1 MGDLFKI
8 ETEQTQLSW
17 SRPSSET
24 TEISE
29 LPEGRL
35 KVSRVDRSRLNI
47 QIWRAGVP
55 DEVASNLEVEVGPRL
70 YEETFYN
77 LLLRGKATQ
86 RVEFRHRDPVI
97 LQALHPLN
105 DGNIIHGS
113 INFRSQIGRS
123 RFSVFSDG
131 KAEYDFEV
139 EVFPSKLD
147 YAADYD
153 ALVAD
158 VQDILP
164 GLVLEYLR
172 STFKSGFATDAEN
185 ASRLEWV
192 FLLRHVID
200 DLERGLRYIEKHP
213 HHDLVGKRVAT
224 RLEKL
229 RRVDSTITRLVARG
243 KDRGPES
250 RLPERRSRMTWD
262 VLENRW
268 LASQLTHMRQT
279 LAQIYSAERKNPTRN
294 RLRHLSILKE
304 LTDLEQRIA
313 ALQSIEPIA
322 QAKGV
327 APAEFTSLVLQNKPG
342 YREAYRACLVLL
354 KGLRV
359 DGGPVG
365 LSMKDIHRLYEY
377 WCYLALLRMLAK
389 ITGEPVPVRQLFSVQ
404 PEGLKLSLKRGVA
417 HTVRFPSGD
426 RILELTY
433 NPKYEGDAFVL
444 PQQPDLVLT
453 LHQLH
458 WPIMRIVI
466 DAKYRINNDRSY
478 VKQFGS
484 PGPPQATIDALHRY
498 RDAILEETG
507 AEGPR
512 SERYKRSVV
521 EAAALFP
528 HVDVHDEFR
537 NSGFWTALER
547 VGIGAIPFL
556 PRETRYLEEWLR
568 KILQQGGW
576 STAERT
582 IPYPSLE
589 QLRVWQEAE
598 KELVLVGV
606 LRVKAK
612 EHLDW
617 IKSAHRYYTA
627 LTPSQRRQLISR
639 WVAIYSP
646 ASIRSPGA
654 VTHLARVENI
664 DTVKREAIDTPWLPE
679 RNPDEVQVVYTLG
692 ELQELPTPIQNRGP
706 GGLGKRFSKN
716 RWTSKLGI
724 LRATE
729 LRELFLE
736 TSAEWRLYEQLRHSG
751 IDFTLTPGPAK
762 LQDEGDPRGRT
773 WFIGKHHRVQYR
785 GAAGFV
791 VCRTGLPDQY
801 RSDLEQVVSIF
812 NLQN

>member
-1 MGDLFKI
+1 VAELFKI

-17 SRPSSET
+17 SRGSSDT
-24 TEISE
+24 TQISE

-35 KVSRVDRSRLNI
+35 AVIRVNRSPLNI
-47 QIWRAGVP
+47 QILREGVP
-55 DEVASNLEVEVGPRL
+55 DEVASNLELEVGPRL

-77 LLLRGKATQ
+77 LLLRGKANE
-86 RVEFRHRDPVI
+86 RVELRHRDPAI
-97 LQALHPLN
+97 LQALHFLN
-105 DGNIIHGS
+105 DGTIHHGS

-123 RFSVFSDG
+123 RFSVYIDG
-131 KAEYDFEV
+131 QAEYDFEV

-158 VQDILP
+158 VQDSLP

-172 STFKSGFATDAEN
+172 STFKSGFPTDSDN
-185 ASRLEWV
+185 TSRLEWIL
-192 FLLRHVID
+192 LLRHVID

-213 HHDLVGKRVAT
+213 HHDLIGKRVAT

-229 RRVDSTITRLVARG
+229 RHTDATITKLVARG

-262 VLENRW
+262 VPENRW
-268 LASQLTHMRQT
+268 LASQLAHMRQT
-279 LAQIYSAERKNPTRN
+279 LAHIHSAERKHPTRN
-294 RLRHLSILKE
+294 KLRHLSILKE
-304 LTDLEQRIA
+304 LIDLEERIA
-313 ALQSIEPIA
+313 VLQSIEPIA
-322 QAKGV
+322 QAKGL
-327 APAEFTSLVLQNKPG
+327 APAGFTSLILQNKPG

-359 DGGPVG
+359 EGGPVG
-365 LSMKDIHRLYEY
+365 LSMKEIHRLYEY

-389 ITGEPVPVRQLFSVQ
+389 ITGEPVPVRQLFSVE
-404 PEGLKLSLKRGVA
+404 PDGLKLSLKRGVS
-417 HTVRFPSGD
+417 HTVQFPTGD
-426 RILELTY
+426 RLLELTY
-433 NPKYEGDAFVL
+433 NPKYDGDAFVL
-444 PQQPDLVLT
+444 PQQPDLVLS
-453 LHQLH
+453 LHQPH

-466 DAKYRINNDRSY
+466 DAKYRINYDPRY

-484 PGPPQATIDALHRY
+484 PGPPQDTIDALHRY

-528 HVDVHDEFR
+528 YVDVHDEFHK
-537 NSGFWTALER
+537 SGFWTALER

-589 QLRVWQEAE
+589 QLRVWREAE
-598 KELVLVGV
+598 KESVLVGV
-606 LRVKAK
+606 LRKKAQ
-612 EHLDW
+612 EHLEW
-617 IKSAHRYYTA
+617 IKSAHCYYTA
-627 LTPSQRRQLISR
+627 LTPTQRRQLISR

-646 ASIRSPGA
+646 ASTRSPGA
-654 VTHLARVENI
+654 VTHWARVENI
-664 DTVKREAIDTPWLPE
+664 ETMKREAIDTPWLPQHN
-679 RNPDEVQVVYTLG
+679 RDEEQVVYTLG
-692 ELQELPTPIQNRGP
+692 ELQQLPTPIQNRGP
-706 GGLGKRFSKN
+706 GGIGKRFSRN
-716 RWTSKLGI
+716 RWTSRLGI
-724 LRATE
+724 LRAME

-736 TSAEWRLYEQLRHSG
+736 TTAEWRLYEQLRHSN
-751 IDFTLTPGPAK
+751 IDFTLAPGSAK
-762 LQDEGDPRGRT
+762 LQDEGNPRGRT
-773 WFIGKHHRVQYR
+773 WFVGKHHRVQYR
-785 GAAGFV
+785 GAAGFLI
-791 VCRTGLPDQY
+791 RRKGLPEQY
-801 RSDLEQVVSIF
+801 RSDLEEVVNILSS
-812 NLQN
+812 QT

>member
-1 MGDLFKI
+1 MADLFKI

-17 SRPSSET
+17 SRPSSEA
-24 TEISE
+24 TEIPG

-35 KVSRVDRSRLNI
+35 RVIRVDRSLLNI
-47 QIWRAGVP
+47 EIRREGVP
-55 DEVASNLEVEVGPRL
+55 DNVSSNLKVEVGPRL
-70 YEETFYN
+70 YEETSYN
-77 LLLRGKATQ
+77 LLLRGKANQ
-86 RVEFRHRDPVI
+86 RVELQHRDPVI
-97 LQALHPLN
+97 LKALHYVD

-123 RFSVFSDG
+123 RFSVYVDG
-131 KAEYDFEV
+131 KPEYDFEV

-158 VQDILP
+158 IQDMLR

-172 STFKSGFATDAEN
+172 STFKSGFATDDEDP
-185 ASRLEWV
+185 SRLEWI
-192 FLLRHVID
+192 LLLKYVVE
-200 DLERGLRYIEKHP
+200 DLEGGFRLIEKHP

-224 RLEKL
+224 RVEKL
-229 RRVDSTITRLVARG
+229 RRTDATTFRLMARG
-243 KDRGPES
+243 KGRDPES
-250 RLPERRSRMTWD
+250 RLPERRARMTWD
-262 VLENRW
+262 VPENRW
-268 LASQLTHMRQT
+268 LSAQLTHIRQN
-279 LAQIYSAERKNPTRN
+279 LAEIHAAERRNPTRPKQ
-294 RLRHLSILKE
+294 RHLRIVEE
-304 LTDLEQRIA
+304 LIDLEQRIA

-322 QAKGV
+322 RAKGV

-342 YREAYRACLVLL
+342 YREAYRAFLTLK

-365 LSMKDIHRLYEY
+365 LSVKDIHRLYEY
-377 WCYLALLRMLAK
+377 WCYLALLRILAK
-389 ITGEPVPVRQLFSVQ
+389 ITGEPLPVRQLFTVE
-404 PEGLKLSLKRGVA
+404 PDGLKLSLKRGVS
-417 HTVRFPSGD
+417 HTVQFASGN

-433 NPKYEGDAFVL
+433 NPKYDGDAFVL
-444 PQQPDLVLT
+444 PQQPDLVLA
-453 LHQLH
+453 LRQSH
-458 WPIMRIVI
+458 WPIMRLVV
-466 DAKYRINNDRSY
+466 DAKYRLDAAA

-484 PGPPQATIDALHRY
+484 PGPPQASIDALHRY
-498 RDAILEETG
+498 RDAILEETD

-528 HVDVHDEFR
+528 HVDVNNDFR
-537 NSGFWTALER
+537 NSWLWTSLER

-598 KELVLVGV
+598 KEAVLVAV

-612 EHLDW
+612 EHLEW
-617 IKSAHRYYTA
+617 IKSAHCYYTA
-627 LTPSQRRQLISR
+627 LTPTQHRQLISR
-639 WVAIYSP
+639 WIAIYSP
-646 ASIRSPGA
+646 RSIRSPGA

-664 DTVKREAIDTPWLPE
+664 VTMNREKIVTPWPPE
-679 RNPDEVQVVYTLG
+679 RSLEEEQVVYTLG
-692 ELQELPTPIQNRGP
+692 ELKELATPIQNRGT

-716 RWTSKLGI
+716 RWTSKLGV

-736 TSAEWRLYEQLRHSG
+736 TSAEWRLYDQLRLSDV
-751 IDFTLTPGPAK
+751 DFTLTPGRPK
-762 LQDEGDPRGRT
+762 LQDQGDPRGRT
-773 WFIGKHHRVQYR
+773 WFIRKHHRVQYR

-791 VCRTGLPDQY
+791 IRRTGLPDEY
-801 RSDLEQVVSIF
+801 RSDLEEVVKFFKS
-812 NLQN
+812 

>member
-1 MGDLFKI
+1 M
-8 ETEQTQLSW
+8 
-17 SRPSSET
+17 
-24 TEISE
+24 
-29 LPEGRL
+29 
-35 KVSRVDRSRLNI
+35 
-47 QIWRAGVP
+47 QIWREGVP
-55 DEVASNLEVEVGPRL
+55 DAVANNLALEIGPRL
-70 YEETFYN
+70 YEETSYN
-77 LLLRGKATQ
+77 LLLRGKANQ
-86 RVEFRHRDPVI
+86 QVELQHRDPLI
-97 LQALHPLN
+97 LQALHFLN
-105 DGNIIHGS
+105 DGNITHGS

-123 RFSVFSDG
+123 RFSVYVDG

-158 VQDILP
+158 VQDILR

-172 STFKSGFATDAEN
+172 STFKSGFATDSDN
-185 ASRLEWV
+185 TSRLEWLL
-192 FLLRHVID
+192 LLRYVIE
-200 DLERGLRYIEKHP
+200 DLESGLRYIEKHP

-229 RRVDSTITRLVARG
+229 RRTDATITRLVAQG
-243 KDRGPES
+243 KDKGPES

-262 VLENRW
+262 VPENRW

-279 LAQIYSAERKNPTRN
+279 LARIHSAERKNPTRN
-294 RLRHLSILKE
+294 KLRHLSTLNE
-304 LTDLEQRIA
+304 LTALEERIA

-322 QAKGV
+322 QAKGL
-327 APAEFTSLVLQNKPG
+327 APAGFTSLILQNKPG

-365 LSMKDIHRLYEY
+365 LSLKEIHRLYEY
-377 WCYLALLRMLAK
+377 WCYLALLRLLAK
-389 ITGEPVPVRQLFSVQ
+389 ITGEQVPVRQLFSV
-404 PEGLKLSLKRGVA
+404 EADGLKLSLKRGVS
-417 HTVRFPSGD
+417 HTVQFPSGD

-453 LHQLH
+453 LHQPH

-466 DAKYRINNDRSY
+466 DAKYRINYDSSY
-478 VKQFGS
+478 VKNVGS
-484 PGPPQATIDALHRY
+484 PGPPQSAIDALHRY

-507 AEGPR
+507 AAGPR
-512 SERYKRSVV
+512 SDRYKRSVV
-521 EAAALFP
+521 EAVALFP
-528 HVDVHDEFR
+528 YVDVHDNFR
-537 NSGFWTALER
+537 KSGFWTALER

-606 LRVKAK
+606 LRVQAK

-617 IKSAHRYYTA
+617 IKSAHCYYTA
-627 LTPSQRRQLISR
+627 FTPTQRRQLISR

-646 ASIRSPGA
+646 TSIRSPGA
-654 VTHLARVENI
+654 VTHVARVENVE
-664 DTVKREAIDTPWLPE
+664 TMKREAIDTPWLPE
-679 RNPDEVQVVYTLG
+679 RNRDEEQVVFTLG
-692 ELQELPTPIQNRGP
+692 ELQELPTPIENRGP
-706 GGLGKRFSKN
+706 SGLGKRFSKN
-716 RWTSKLGI
+716 RWTSRLGI

-736 TSAEWRLYEQLRHSG
+736 TSAEWRLYEQLHHAG

-762 LQDEGDPRGRT
+762 LQNEGDPRGRT

-791 VCRTGLPDQY
+791 ISRTGSPEHY
-801 RSDLEQVVSIF
+801 RSDLEEVVSI
-812 NLQN
+812 LGS

>member
-1 MGDLFKI
+1 MAELFKI
-8 ETEQTQLSW
+8 ETEQSQLSW
-17 SRPSSET
+17 SRPSSDT
-24 TEISE
+24 AQVPE

-35 KVSRVDRSRLNI
+35 TVIRVNRSPLNFQI
-47 QIWRAGVP
+47 QREGVP
-55 DEVASNLEVEVGPRL
+55 DEVASNLELEVGPRL
-70 YEETFYN
+70 HEETSYN
-77 LLLRGKATQ
+77 LLLRGKANQ
-86 RVEFRHRDPVI
+86 RVELRHRDPVI
-97 LQALHPLN
+97 LQALHFLN
-105 DGNIIHGS
+105 DGNILHGS

-123 RFSVFSDG
+123 RFSVYIDEQ
-131 KAEYDFEV
+131 AEYDFEV

-153 ALVAD
+153 AMVAD
-158 VQDILP
+158 VQDSLP

-172 STFKSGFATDAEN
+172 STFKSGFATDSDN
-185 ASRLEWV
+185 TSRLEWLL
-192 FLLRHVID
+192 LLRHVIE

-213 HHDLVGKRVAT
+213 HHDLVSKRVAT

-229 RRVDSTITRLVARG
+229 RRTDATITRLVARG
-243 KDRGPES
+243 KGIGAES

-262 VLENRW
+262 VPENRW
-268 LASQLTHMRQT
+268 LASQLAQMRQT
-279 LAQIYSAERKNPTRN
+279 LAEIHAAERKNPTRN
-294 RLRHLSILKE
+294 KLRHLTILKE
-304 LTDLEQRIA
+304 LTGLEERIA

-322 QAKGV
+322 QAKGL
-327 APAEFTSLVLQNKPG
+327 APAGFTSLILQNKPG

-359 DGGPVG
+359 EGGPVG
-365 LSMKDIHRLYEY
+365 LSMKEIHRLYEY
-377 WCYLALLRMLAK
+377 WCYLALLRTLAK
-389 ITGEPVPVRQLFSVQ
+389 ITGEPVPVRQLFTVE
-404 PEGLKLSLKRGVA
+404 PDGLKMSLKRGVS
-417 HTVRFPSGD
+417 HTVQFPTGD
-426 RILELTY
+426 RLLELTY
-433 NPKYEGDAFVL
+433 NPKYDGDAFVL

-453 LHQLH
+453 LHRPQ
-458 WPIMRIVI
+458 WPIMRIII
-466 DAKYRINNDRSY
+466 DAKYRINYDPRY

-484 PGPPQATIDALHRY
+484 PGPPQDSIDALHRY

-507 AEGPR
+507 VEGPR

-528 HVDVHDEFR
+528 YVDVHDEFR
-537 NSGFWTALER
+537 KSGFWTALER

-556 PRETRYLEEWLR
+556 PRETRYVEEWLQT
-568 KILQQGGW
+568 ILQQGGW

-589 QLRVWQEAE
+589 QVRVWQEAE
-598 KELVLVGV
+598 KESVLVGV

-612 EHLDW
+612 EHFNW

-627 LTPSQRRQLISR
+627 LTPNQRRQLISR
-639 WVAIYSP
+639 WVAIYSR
-646 ASIRSPGA
+646 ASTRSPGA

-664 DTVKREAIDTPWLPE
+664 ETMKRAAIDTPWLPE
-679 RNPDEVQVVYTLG
+679 RNRDEEQVVYTLG

-706 GGLGKRFSKN
+706 GGIGKRFSKN
-716 RWTSKLGI
+716 RWTSRLGI
-724 LRATE
+724 LRAME

-751 IDFTLTPGPAK
+751 VAFTLTPGPAK

-773 WFIGKHHRVQYR
+773 WFVGKHHRVQYR

-791 VCRTGLPDQY
+791 IRRKGLPEQY
-801 RSDLEQVVSIF
+801 QSDPQQVVDILSS
-812 NLQN
+812 QA